1 MYPILV
7 KSLNEKER
15 TNAGSQLV
23 QLQKGFYG
31 THRDHKDLIISMIY
45 KS

>member
-15 TNAGSQLV
+15 TIQVAKSK
-23 QLQKGFYG
+23 KGCYG
-31 THRDHKDLIISMIY
+31 IHRDHKDLISMIY